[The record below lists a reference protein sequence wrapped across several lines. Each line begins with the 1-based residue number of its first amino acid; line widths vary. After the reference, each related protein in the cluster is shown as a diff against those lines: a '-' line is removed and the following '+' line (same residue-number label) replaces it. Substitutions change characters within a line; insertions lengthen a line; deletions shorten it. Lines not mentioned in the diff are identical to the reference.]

1 MRERVCYLHVST
13 IFDKSIESMQAVES
27 HCVCAKHNTSCIYM
41 YMYMY
46 IHVHVHVYTRRSL
59 LQKAK
64 LELAIKHWSQD

>member
-1 MRERVCYLHVST
+1 MRERGGVVCYLHVST

-41 YMYMY
+41 Y
-46 IHVHVHVYTRRSL
+46 IHVHVYTRRSL